1 MRKRR
6 TRCGGKKRKIPVGA
20 LRRGCRG
27 SYTVEAAFLY
37 PILVF
42 LIAFVLTLSMNWYE
56 NVRQAAED
64 TEELRELDTRSDFL
78 GNGGGLM
85 VR

>member
-6 TRCGGKKRKIPVGA
+6 ECLELRKKKTAAGA
-20 LRRGCRG
+20 LRCGCRG

-56 NVRQAAED
+56 NVQQAAED
-64 TEELRELDTRSDFL
+64 TEELKELDTRSDFL
-78 GNGGGLM
+78 ENIGGLIT
-85 VR
+85 R